1 MPAKTGA
8 TEIGIIDVLISVP
21 DKRTKWGLRDRLNT
35 FFETD
40 VASCLL
46 QATLAR
52 THSVEK

>member
-52 THSVEK
+52 TNSVEK